1 MDNCYDSPIIKKRYT
16 KSKTK
21 LFNPK
26 FNSIKL
32 FKTNNQLSN
41 SITDMQNAYKYSLKR
56 KKHKLKLK
64 REPVEISLDNLRN
77 DLMLAR
83 SEVIKRNNEIIN
95 LKRKNDKLMTDNIS
109 NKTLLANILE
119 IPIGKYITKRKLIHK
134 INSCKLNKQKKESL
148 KTSYEILKLKS
159 ELNNKKRL
167 FSEKTNYFEILNKN
181 TKLKYFNNL
190 KDEYH
195 NKCIKQN
202 SLLKKLSNLGK
213 KYSEQQNSVIEIKE
227 NLKMQNITSNNL
239 IEIESKEV
247 DIINQMIDKKVN
259 LINQISIL
267 KDRIKKHQ
275 KSHVSKEKEI
285 TEKEKN
291 NTFDEQKL
299 FILKEYSKN
308 RLKEKNSISA
318 LRKTKNDDESILKN
332 YSEEISKLEKESND
346 LFLKLSKYKEEK
358 PKLIFKAKEPKKNI
372 EQMISLKKELDNL
385 KKLKIETEQKHIK
398 IQNELKEKNNE
409 YNTNNELLK
418 KKIEDNINL
427 KNDLDKK
434 IQELKETNEKLI
446 NKAKDINS
454 KIIQSKEEYDKL
466 CQNEIELK
474 AQIEQNSL
482 IEQENKQNLE
492 KERQNN
498 MNKLAKK
505 RKRDIDN
512 LKKEQNKL
520 NLFKKSIED
529 ENKYLMQELNEFNQG
544 LIEYEKIEKELTDA
558 QLKLNNLKKK

>member
-16 KSKTK
+16 KSNTK
-21 LFNPK
+21 LFNTK
-26 FNSIKL
+26 FHSIKL

-41 SITDMQNAYKYSLKR
+41 SITDMQNVYKYSLKR

-544 LIEYEKIEKELTDA
+544 LIEYEKIEKELNDA

>member
-1 MDNCYDSPIIKKRYT
+1 MYYKYLIIKY
-16 KSKTK
+16 
-21 LFNPK
+21 
-26 FNSIKL
+26 
-32 FKTNNQLSN
+32 
-41 SITDMQNAYKYSLKR
+41 
-56 KKHKLKLK
+56 
-64 REPVEISLDNLRN
+64 
-77 DLMLAR
+77 
-83 SEVIKRNNEIIN
+83 
-95 LKRKNDKLMTDNIS
+95 
-109 NKTLLANILE
+109 
-119 IPIGKYITKRKLIHK
+119 
-134 INSCKLNKQKKESL
+134 C
-148 KTSYEILKLKS
+148 
-159 ELNNKKRL
+159 
-167 FSEKTNYFEILNKN
+167 
-181 TKLKYFNNL
+181 
-190 KDEYH
+190 
-195 NKCIKQN
+195 
-202 SLLKKLSNLGK
+202 
-213 KYSEQQNSVIEIKE
+213 
-227 NLKMQNITSNNL
+227 
-239 IEIESKEV
+239 
-247 DIINQMIDKKVN
+247 
-259 LINQISIL
+259 
-267 KDRIKKHQ
+267 
-275 KSHVSKEKEI
+275 
-285 TEKEKN
+285 
-291 NTFDEQKL
+291 
-299 FILKEYSKN
+299 
-308 RLKEKNSISA
+308 
-318 LRKTKNDDESILKN
+318 
-332 YSEEISKLEKESND
+332 
-346 LFLKLSKYKEEK
+346 
-358 PKLIFKAKEPKKNI
+358 
-372 EQMISLKKELDNL
+372 NL

-434 IQELKETNEKLI
+434 IQELKETKEKLI

-558 QLKLNNLKKK
+558 QLKLNNLKK

>member
-1 MDNCYDSPIIKKRYT
+1 
-16 KSKTK
+16 
-21 LFNPK
+21 
-26 FNSIKL
+26 
-32 FKTNNQLSN
+32 
-41 SITDMQNAYKYSLKR
+41 
-56 KKHKLKLK
+56 
-64 REPVEISLDNLRN
+64 
-77 DLMLAR
+77 
-83 SEVIKRNNEIIN
+83 
-95 LKRKNDKLMTDNIS
+95 
-109 NKTLLANILE
+109 
-119 IPIGKYITKRKLIHK
+119 
-134 INSCKLNKQKKESL
+134 
-148 KTSYEILKLKS
+148 
-159 ELNNKKRL
+159 
-167 FSEKTNYFEILNKN
+167 
-181 TKLKYFNNL
+181 
-190 KDEYH
+190 
-195 NKCIKQN
+195 
-202 SLLKKLSNLGK
+202 
-213 KYSEQQNSVIEIKE
+213 
-227 NLKMQNITSNNL
+227 MQNITSNNL

-409 YNTNNELLK
+409 YNTTNELLK

-427 KNDLDKK
+427 KNELDKK
-434 IQELKETNEKLI
+434 IQELKETKQKLI

-512 LKKEQNKL
+512 LKKEHNKL